1 MAYADQQMSTRR
13 IVAMGI
19 VALLHAALGYAFV
32 TGLAYNVIKKMP
44 TVLETFDV
52 QEAKPP
58 EEELPPPPPE
68 PEAAPPPVAPPPVV
82 EVVTKAPPP
91 PVVVAV
97 PNPPPVIAAPAPPPV
112 VAPAPSQA
120 VAASPRGRRANWI
133 TTDDYPGSA
142 QRAGDEG
149 TTAISVQIDESG
161 RVTSCSVTGSSGSS
175 VLDDATCRLYQRR
188 ARFNPAKD
196 PAGNPMATTY
206 SDRVRWQLPRD

>member
-13 IVAMGI
+13 IVAMVI
-19 VALLHAALGYAFV
+19 VGLLHAALGYAFV

-58 EEELPPPPPE
+58 EEEPPPPPPE

-82 EVVTKAPPP
+82 EVVTQAPPP

-97 PNPPPVIAAPAPPPV
+97 PRPPVISAPPPPPV
-112 VAPAPSQA
+112 VAAPSQA
-120 VAASPRGRRANWI
+120 EGASPRGRRANWI
-133 TTDDYPGSA
+133 TTEDYPGSA
-142 QRAGDEG
+142 QRAGEEG
-149 TTAISVQIDESG
+149 TTAIKVQIDSDG
-161 RVTSCSVTGSSGSS
+161 RVTACTVTASSGSS
-175 VLDDATCRLYQRR
+175 ALDDATCKLYQRR

-196 PAGNPMATTY
+196 AAGNPIATTY
-206 SDRVRWQLPRD
+206 NDRVRWQLPRD